1 LGPKKRLS
9 TSPLPPPPKQRTPRQ
24 NRGSVTI
31 YAAAFG
37 TWSMISET
45 SPLAAR
51 PNANAAWPWRRW

>member
-9 TSPLPPPPKQRTPRQ
+9 TSPLTPPSKQRMPRQ
-24 NRGSVTI
+24 NRGSTTS

-37 TWSMISET
+37 IWSMISKT